1 MRRALLWQVKMS
13 PRVAFMLAASKTAA
27 GCAWKARGQSK
38 KRPSVMG
45 LGAELF
51 KAGILVKWTGKTE
64 RQ

>member
-1 MRRALLWQVKMS
+1 
-13 PRVAFMLAASKTAA
+13 MLAASKTAA
-27 GCAWKARGQSK
+27 GCAWKAREQTK

-45 LGAELF
+45 LRAELF